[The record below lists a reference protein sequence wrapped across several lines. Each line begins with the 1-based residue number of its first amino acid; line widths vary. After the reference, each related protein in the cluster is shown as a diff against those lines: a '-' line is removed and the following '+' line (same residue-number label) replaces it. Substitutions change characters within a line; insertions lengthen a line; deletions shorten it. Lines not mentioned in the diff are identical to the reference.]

1 MGGDD
6 GDTGWK
12 ARKGLLEVL
21 DVKRGGRGIHDLI
34 V

>member
-6 GDTGWK
+6 GDTSWK
-12 ARKGLLEVL
+12 ARESLLEVL
-21 DVKRGGRGIHDLI
+21 DVKGGGRGIHVLI